1 MIWWIWVCDGFG
13 GPKAMNEWRN
23 EMDERFH
30 LPRQHFQLF
39 FSFGLGLWAC
49 CGLWAQAAPRQLAQR
64 EANQPKQ
71 TKGKEET
78 APINQ
83 LHSMKR
89 KETFIFN
96 WIDELIWL
104 NKWEWSGGKSK
115 TKSIMNEMNN
125 WWSGWLAAER
135 NVFGGE
141 VRCPHRCKPIAERLL
156 GPRQTIPRKDKFYL
170 FFVWLALTRL
180 SLSLLCFRG
189 PTQKAKKENAA

>member
-115 TKSIMNEMNN
+115 TKSMELME
-125 WWSGWLAAER
+125 WLIGGRAECLWGRGALSAPLQANRGAIVGAAP
-135 NVFGGE
+135 N
-141 VRCPHRCKPIAERLL
+141 H
-156 GPRQTIPRKDKFYL
+156 
-170 FFVWLALTRL
+170 
-180 SLSLLCFRG
+180 S
-189 PTQKAKKENAA
+189 KKR